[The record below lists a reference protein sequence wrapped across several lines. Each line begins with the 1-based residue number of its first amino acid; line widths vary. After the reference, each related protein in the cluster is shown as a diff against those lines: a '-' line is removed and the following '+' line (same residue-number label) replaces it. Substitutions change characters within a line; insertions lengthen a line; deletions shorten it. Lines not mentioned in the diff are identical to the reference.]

1 MLYDYFSLYLYI
13 IEDLKRSTY
22 IIYASISSSIHSDII
37 YKSEGSSNQ
46 DGNTGGSDNDDEANK
61 EEESFEIEEELANI
75 EKLLK
80 LSKRARTLDE
90 LLPYSEKEKNS
101 HLNELRKDPNVK
113 EFFEGKTPNAEDL
126 LELQRA
132 LREAREEKKKEL
144 AEATNYANDESS
156 NSLRDKSNSSLHEFD
171 NTLNNKE
178 DYHNSSDYK
187 LGNSLLDYIIDI
199 LKNIFN

>member
-1 MLYDYFSLYLYI
+1 M
-13 IEDLKRSTY
+13 
-22 IIYASISSSIHSDII
+22 
-37 YKSEGSSNQ
+37 
-46 DGNTGGSDNDDEANK
+46 
-61 EEESFEIEEELANI
+61 
-75 EKLLK
+75 
-80 LSKRARTLDE
+80 
-90 LLPYSEKEKNS
+90 
-101 HLNELRKDPNVK
+101 
-113 EFFEGKTPNAEDL
+113 
-126 LELQRA
+126 ELQRA